1 MIFNVLNSK
10 FTESRLK
17 YLEEKERLKYFNISD
32 YITFNSGF
40 TAGEDSFMMRSGD
53 TIELYLVINGTF
65 TAGTTPHV
73 CTINRLRPY
82 ATKTAR
88 IFPLVLNNSGW
99 TSNAYINVYSGYVS
113 AIIPNTI
120 NGETQ
125 VILNAVYTVSAL
137 Q

>member
-1 MIFNVLNSK
+1 MIFNILEAERV
-10 FTESRLK
+10 EARLK
-17 YLEEKERLKYFNISD
+17 YLEDKGRLKYFNLSD

-40 TAGEDSFMMRSGD
+40 SAGNDSFMRRSGD

-73 CTINRLRPY
+73 CTIKSLRPY
-82 ATKTAR
+82 ATTLAR
-88 IFPLVLNNSGW
+88 VFPLVLSKSGW
-99 TSNAYINVYSGYVS
+99 TTNAYINVYSGYVS
-113 AIIPNTI
+113 AIIPASVS
-120 NGETQ
+120 GETQ